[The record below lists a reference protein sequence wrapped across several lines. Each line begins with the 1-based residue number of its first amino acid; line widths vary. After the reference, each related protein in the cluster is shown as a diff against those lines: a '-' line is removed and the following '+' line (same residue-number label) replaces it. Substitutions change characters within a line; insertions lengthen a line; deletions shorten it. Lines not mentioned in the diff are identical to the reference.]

1 MNFLR
6 LLRYEKSYIY
16 VYLICFL
23 ISAAVFFIDTNSN
36 WSWGTFYYV
45 FALCTIV
52 LIGYLLF
59 RYQQNVRAIRNMDDE
74 AYDSLSLEAEYAHQ
88 QMEEMKNQH
97 IRFILY

>member
-23 ISAAVFFIDTNSN
+23 ISAAVLFIDTISN
-36 WSWGTFYYV
+36 WLWGTIYYV
-45 FALCTIV
+45 FALCKIV
-52 LIGYLLF
+52 LSRYLLI
-59 RYQQNVRAIRNMDDE
+59 RYQQNVRSIRNMDDE
-74 AYDSLSLEAEYAHQ
+74 AYDSLSLEAEYGYQ